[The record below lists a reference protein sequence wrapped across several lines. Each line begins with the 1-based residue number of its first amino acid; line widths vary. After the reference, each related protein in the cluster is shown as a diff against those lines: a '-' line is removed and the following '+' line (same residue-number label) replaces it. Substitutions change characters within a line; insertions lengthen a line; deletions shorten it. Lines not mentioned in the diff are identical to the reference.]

1 MQVKKIVMPIFTAWF
16 AVLCIF
22 ITLTQSQAQTQA
34 QTTSSAMPTVIL
46 VRHAEKADGNATDPV
61 LSAAGIMRAQALIAA
76 LKDAGVSAIITT
88 SLQRT
93 ILTAQPLAKARG
105 NTPQVIAIERG
116 GLDQHVQAVVA
127 AIRKFGAGD
136 VVLVVGHSNTVPAIA
151 EALGAPTMPVI
162 CESDYAN
169 LLVLTADVAGGV
181 RLIRAKYGQW
191 SGVATNQ
198 DCK

>member
-1 MQVKKIVMPIFTAWF
+1 MCLQNKRSVIYVITAWLATF
-16 AVLCIF
+16 CI
-22 ITLTQSQAQTQA
+22 
-34 QTTSSAMPTVIL
+34 SSAHAQVQTHAQAKANEMPTVIL
-46 VRHAEKADGNATDPV
+46 VRHAEKADDHATDPV
-61 LSAAGIMRAQALIAA
+61 LSPAGIARAEVLAA
-76 LKDAGVSAIITT
+76 TLKDAGVSAIITT
-88 SLQRT
+88 PLKRT

-105 NTPQVIAIERG
+105 ITPQVMPIARDG
-116 GLDQHVQAVVA
+116 VAQHVQAVVA

-136 VVLVVGHSNTVPAIA
+136 VVLVVGHSNTVPAIIA
-151 EALGAPTMPVI
+151 ALGGPAMPVI

-169 LLVLTADVAGGV
+169 LFVLTADVAGGV

>member
-1 MQVKKIVMPIFTAWF
+1 MQIKKIVIPIFTAWL
-16 AVLCIF
+16 AALCISSA
-22 ITLTQSQAQTQA
+22 QVQAQAQA
-34 QTTSSAMPTVIL
+34 QAKAIEMPTVIL
-46 VRHAEKADGNATDPV
+46 VRHAEKADDHATDPV
-61 LSAAGIMRAQALIAA
+61 LFPAGIARAEALAVT

-88 SLQRT
+88 PFKRT

-105 NTPQVIAIERG
+105 ITSQVIPIARDG
-116 GLDQHVQAVVA
+116 VAQHVQAVVA

-136 VVLVVGHSNTVPAIA
+136 VVLVVGHSNTVPAIVA
-151 EALGAPTMPVI
+151 ALGGPTMPVI
-162 CESDYAN
+162 CEADYAN